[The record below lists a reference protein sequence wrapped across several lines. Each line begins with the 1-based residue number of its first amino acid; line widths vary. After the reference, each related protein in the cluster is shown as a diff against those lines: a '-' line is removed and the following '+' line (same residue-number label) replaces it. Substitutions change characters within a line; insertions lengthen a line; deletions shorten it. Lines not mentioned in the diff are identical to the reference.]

1 MRIPGDVPKITGIY
15 GPQKNTN
22 RVGRTGS
29 VASRKDVLSIS
40 SEAKDFQTVLR
51 ALREVP
57 DIRQEKV
64 DDILGRIETG
74 RYDVKGRDVAEKVI
88 RNVFDRKA

>member
-15 GPQKNTN
+15 GPQKNTG
-22 RVGRTGS
+22 RVGRTGAVTS
-29 VASRKDVLSIS
+29 GKDVLSIS
-40 SEAKDFQTVLR
+40 SEAKDFQTVLK

-64 DDILGRIETG
+64 EGILGKIEAG
-74 RYDVKGRDVAEKVI
+74 QYDVKGRDVAEKVI
-88 RNVFDRKA
+88 RSVIDRKA

>member
-15 GPQKNTN
+15 GSQKKVN
-22 RVGRTGS
+22 RVGSTGS

-40 SEAKDFQTVLR
+40 SEAKDFQAVFR

-57 DIRQEKV
+57 DIRQDKV
-64 DDILGRIETG
+64 DDIAGRIETG
-74 RYDVKGRDVAEKVI
+74 QYDVKGRDIADKVI
-88 RNVFDRKA
+88 RSVFDRKA